1 MASKTRQDAPEIV
14 YRTTTVKMPK
24 ELHKRLRIT
33 ALNEERSASEILVE
47 ALEEW
52 LRKRRKQ

>member
-1 MASKTRQDAPEIV
+1 MPRKRSEAPEPV

-33 ALNEERSASEILVE
+33 ALNEERPASEILVE

-52 LRKRRKQ
+52 LKRQKR